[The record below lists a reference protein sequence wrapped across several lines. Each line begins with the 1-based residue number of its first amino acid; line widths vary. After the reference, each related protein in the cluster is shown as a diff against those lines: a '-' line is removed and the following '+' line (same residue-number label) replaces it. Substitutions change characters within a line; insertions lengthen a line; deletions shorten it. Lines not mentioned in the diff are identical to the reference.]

1 MLLMLKL
8 LATSL
13 LLVSFVNASDAGEN
27 LIEYLD
33 DKYSENTNIKTLE
46 LEIEEEVSLEELKG
60 WKAYIVVLKATLKAK
75 PNNVIKQKVI
85 WFSNGKIITK
95 ELTSLKTGESLTA
108 AVRPKFKAEYYKK
121 ENLIYGNKDAEH
133 KVAIFSD
140 PLCPFCRNF
149 VPGAIEDMRNQ
160 PKKFAV
166 YYYHFPLPSIHPAS
180 VPLVKAAAAAELK
193 GFKDVVLNL
202 YKVQVDPRE
211 KDINKVV
218 AAFNK
223 AVGSK
228 LVPEDLIA
236 PEVTKQINY
245 DLRTAENV
253 MVSGTPTLYLDG
265 VIDKT
270 KKKYQKI
277 K

>member
-27 LIEYLD
+27 LKEYLEE
-33 DKYSENTNIKTLE
+33 KYSENTNIKTLE
-46 LEIEEEVSLEELKG
+46 LEIEEEVSLEELKD

-75 PNNVIKQKVI
+75 PKNLIKQKVI

-95 ELTSLKTGESLTA
+95 EFTSLKTGESLTA
-108 AVRPKFKAEYYKK
+108 AVRPKFKVEYYKK

-149 VPGAIEDMRNQ
+149 VPGAIEDMRKQ

-180 VPLVKAAAAAELK
+180 VHLVKAAVAAELK

-211 KDINKVV
+211 KDINKVIT
-218 AAFNK
+218 AFNK

-228 LVPEDLIA
+228 LVPADLMT

-265 VIDKT
+265 SIDKT
-270 KKKYQKI
+270 KKKYLKL